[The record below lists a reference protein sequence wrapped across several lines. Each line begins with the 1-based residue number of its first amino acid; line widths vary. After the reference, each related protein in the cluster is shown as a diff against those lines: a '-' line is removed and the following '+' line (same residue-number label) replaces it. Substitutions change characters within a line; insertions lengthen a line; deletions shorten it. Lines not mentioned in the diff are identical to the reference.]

1 MQNIIA
7 GQNQV
12 QNQQIKTL
20 MEEALKSG
28 AAKLPKVGDV
38 INGTVANKGSLTLY
52 ADFGVLGTGIVYGR
66 EFREAADIIK
76 KMNIGDAIS
85 AKVVELEN
93 DRGFIELSLKDA
105 GYTLAWDDLIKKKD
119 TGEVIEVEIKEVNK
133 GGLLAEINNIPAFMP
148 VSQLATKHYPR
159 VDGGDKSKILTE
171 LQKFVGQKFNVK
183 IIDVNQTDEK
193 LIVSEKE
200 AQDNDMK
207 KILSI
212 YKVGDV
218 VTGEVSGVVNFGVFV
233 KFTPSA
239 EAGEGL
245 SELEGLVHISEL
257 DWQLIENPADT
268 FKVGDKVSA
277 QIISLD
283 SDKISLSI
291 KALKADPWKDAEEK
305 FKKGDTLKGTVVKVN
320 PFGAFVRVD
329 GDIQGLCHI
338 SEFGTDEQMKKTIAV
353 GATYDFYV
361 QSVSGKEHRMG
372 LGFGKAKP
380 KTQEAVVVP
389 EASEEKSAEKS
400 A

>member
-1 MQNIIA
+1 MQNIIV
-7 GQNQV
+7 GQNQA

-28 AAKLPKVGDV
+28 ATKLPKVGDV

-66 EFREAADIIK
+66 EFREASDIIK

-171 LQKFVGQKFNVK
+171 LQKFVGQKFKVK

-233 KFTPSA
+233 KFMPSA
-239 EAGEGL
+239 PAGEGL

-291 KALKADPWKDAEEK
+291 KALKADPWKNAEEK

-372 LGFGKAKP
+372 LGFGKPKP
-380 KTQEAVVVP
+380 KAQEAVAAP
-389 EASEEKSAEKS
+389 EAVEEKSAEEK